1 MKQLE
6 YQLLMAEEGIKLEVL
21 PQEIKDKIKMLK
33 PTVGRYNNTPTDKLK
48 DAITKQDVEI
58 AEMIADY
65 IESDEYQST
74 QNNND
79 DGNNDDGNNDD
90 GNNDGGNNNGH
101 QNNNSKTDA
110 EIAAAKKAE
119 EDAAAKKAQEDAAA
133 AEAAAKAASVKKSKY
148 DFGTE
153 DMEKSILE
161 ECNSNNGFISEDKL
175 NSIIKRSANYPV
187 QEVYSIQLRKV
198 FMKEVYKLQP

>member
-79 DGNNDDGNNDD
+79 DDGNGDDGNN

-101 QNNNSKTDA
+101 QNNNSKA
-110 EIAAAKKAE
+110 EEEAAAAKKAE
-119 EDAAAKKAQEDAAA
+119 EEAA
-133 AEAAAKAASVKKSKY
+133 AAAKAAAAKKSKY

-153 DMEKSILE
+153 DMEKAILE
-161 ECNSNNGFISEDKL
+161 ECNANNGFISEDKL

-187 QEVYSIQLRKV
+187 QEVYSISLRKV

>member
-79 DGNNDDGNNDD
+79 DDGNGDDGNN

-101 QNNNSKTDA
+101 QNNNSKA
-110 EIAAAKKAE
+110 EEEAAAAKKAE
-119 EDAAAKKAQEDAAA
+119 EEAAAAKKAEEEAA
-133 AEAAAKAASVKKSKY
+133 AAAKAAAAKKSKY

-153 DMEKSILE
+153 DMEKAILE
-161 ECNSNNGFISEDKL
+161 ECNANNGFISEDKL

-187 QEVYSIQLRKV
+187 QEVYSISLRKV